1 METHPVL
8 DVDPV
13 QDFVPPRDHFT
24 QGRLPQTEQENTE
37 HDTTATIH
45 TTAEPVVQ
53 STAIPPTISTSVLQ
67 AIPSGKFFLDVCSGV
82 TRPLS
87 MAILDHGHP
96 VLSFDILLDSSMDI
110 LSDAAYEDLLRVAA
124 SGQVGYGAASPSCC
138 EYSRLKLRDD
148 GGPKALRSPD
158 HLSGLPNLTSWE
170 LQRVQESFVMLS
182 RCVEVLTLVFQA
194 GGHVHLEQPLNAMSW
209 LEKIVRQFL
218 QLIGASCINVAACAY
233 EMDVYKAWMFA
244 SSFPGLR
251 PMGCICQHPPNS
263 HVRLQGLKDDWCFR
277 KPGDSPI
284 STKVGTIVCNSGGPF
299 IGHLRIGSTV
309 VFFGCTHAHQT
320 TVGLSICP
328 NRWGWSFFPPGLES
342 GPSSR
347 TRLVQDAPYFMD
359 EQDYL

>member
-1 METHPVL
+1 MHDQSNEDDSVETHPVP

-13 QDFVPPRDHFT
+13 QDFVPPLDHFT
-24 QGRLPQTEQENTE
+24 MGRLPQTEQENKE
-37 HDTTATIH
+37 YDTTATIH
-45 TTAEPVVQ
+45 TTEEPVVH
-53 STAIPPTISTSVLQ
+53 STAIPPTISTSVLT
-67 AIPSGKFFLDVCSGV
+67 AVPSGKFFLDVCSGV

-170 LQRVQESFVMLS
+170 LQRVQESFMMLS

-209 LEKIVRQFL
+209 LEKVVRQFL
-218 QLIGASCINVAACAY
+218 QLIGASCLNVAACAY

-251 PMGCICQHPPNS
+251 PIGCTCQHPP
-263 HVRLQGLKDDWCFR
+263 K
-277 KPGDSPI
+277 
-284 STKVGTIVCNSGGPF
+284 
-299 IGHLRIGSTV
+299 
-309 VFFGCTHAHQT
+309 
-320 TVGLSICP
+320 LSC
-328 NRWGWSFFPPGLES
+328 S
-342 GPSSR
+342 SSR
-347 TRLVQDAPYFMD
+347 P
-359 EQDYL
+359 